1 MEAKRKSGR
10 PQNRWTGEVEEDL
23 KTIGN
28 EYLAYIC
35 HRSEGMEDDCIG
47 SPGPQC
53 TVVLEDK
60 KKALGLR

>member
-28 EYLAYIC
+28 DQLACSC
-35 HRSEGMEDDCIG
+35 HRSEGTKDDCTG
-47 SPGPQC
+47 SPGPQD
-53 TVVLEDK
+53 TVVPEEK
-60 KKALGLR
+60 KKALGPR